1 MICYES
7 ELANQT
13 ETTTSKNGDINA
25 PHNIMEESNVAMP
38 PAELSSKCGGSS
50 AAVFTTEVI
59 AVLTLIAST
68 QQEEAQSEERNVQT
82 QAEAERRATRL
93 PRLAVKV
100 HQTGSD
106 MSTNSVSASS
116 VKIETP
122 MGLSQSTS
130 TTVETTKP
138 FTEDRAEVE
147 KPKTT
152 NIKAPSKLP
161 KPSTNAGKVYKPS
174 DDRATTFEEQVG
186 ATNTKVVPTK
196 VPIKCLHVN
205 AQPFNELT
213 AEAEEQAAITNIKA
227 PSKLPRPAAN
237 APNTFKTSDNDTAK
251 VEEQAGIA
259 NNKATS
265 RIPKPG
271 VNGAKTDKF
280 LTEEIPKVEDQSKVN
295 EIRAS
300 AEVLKPT
307 LDSPKLHKVSTEKIT
322 EVEKSK
328 TPSRIPKFGVSS
340 VKVVKTSTEEVG
352 ELKGETETVSP
363 QSTHINIPLID
374 TETKEKPEAE
384 KPKTPSRIPKFG
396 VSSVKVVNTSIEGV
410 SELKGE
416 TETVSPQSTHISTP
430 TKPQFTS
437 KIARLPI
444 SSPKLAQP
452 YSTMVGALKSQD
464 SNIYSAQH
472 PRSKIPTK
480 TYPTALDVALNSTTP
495 SKPKTLPRSSIPTKV
510 EIKSKNE
517 MEGLSEEL
525 DVSIFN

>member
-1 MICYES
+1 MKMTCHES
-7 ELANQT
+7 ELTNQT

-25 PHNIMEESNVAMP
+25 PHNIMEESNVVMP
-38 PAELSSKCGGSS
+38 PAELSAKCGGSS
-50 AAVFTTEVI
+50 ATVFTTEAT

-68 QQEEAQSEERNVQT
+68 HKEEAQSEERNVQT
-82 QAEAERRATRL
+82 QVEAERRATRL

-106 MSTNSVSASS
+106 MSTNSVSAGP
-116 VKIETP
+116 VKLETP
-122 MGLSQSTS
+122 MGLSQPTS
-130 TTVETTKP
+130 TAVETIKP

-152 NIKAPSKLP
+152 NIKAPSELP
-161 KPSTNAGKVYKPS
+161 KPSANAGKVYKPS
-174 DDRATTFEEQVG
+174 DDRATTFKEQVG

-196 VPIKCLHVN
+196 VPIKCLEVN
-205 AQPFNELT
+205 AQPLNELT

-237 APNTFKTSDNDTAK
+237 APNTFKLSDNDTAK

-280 LTEEIPKVEDQSKVN
+280 LTEEIPKVEDQSKIN
-295 EIRAS
+295 EIKAS

-307 LDSPKLHKVSTEKIT
+307 LDSPKLHKVSNEKIT

-340 VKVVKTSTEEVG
+340 VKAVKTSTEE
-352 ELKGETETVSP
+352 
-363 QSTHINIPLID
+363 
-374 TETKEKPEAE
+374 
-384 KPKTPSRIPKFG
+384 
-396 VSSVKVVNTSIEGV
+396 V

-416 TETVSPQSTHISTP
+416 TETVSPQSTHISIPPISTETAEKLEAEKPKTP
-430 TKPQFTS
+430 SRIPKFGVKVVKTSIEGVGELKGETETVSPQSTHISTPIKPQFTS
-437 KIARLPI
+437 KIARFPI

-452 YSTMVGALKSQD
+452 YSTMVGVLKSQD
-464 SNIYSAQH
+464 SNIYFAQH
-472 PRSKIPTK
+472 PGSKIPTK
-480 TYPTALDVALNSTTP
+480 TYPTALDIALNSTTP
-495 SKPKTLPRSSIPTKV
+495 SKLKTLPRSSIPTKV
-510 EIKSKNE
+510 EIKNKNE
-517 MEGLSEEL
+517 MKGLSEEL